1 MKFLCLMCADTLMED
16 MSEADAAKHYRDYEI
31 FTAEIRRRGHFLA
44 CNRLLPPETAKT
56 LRVRNGK
63 AAVTDGPFAE
73 TKEHLGG
80 YFVIEAENMDE
91 ALRIAAGIPGGWHGC
106 VEVRPIAEDAPT
118 LRLLAIAAGT
128 QQA

>member
-1 MKFLCLMCADTLMED
+1 MKFICLICADTLMED
-16 MSEADAAKHYRDYEI
+16 MSEADAAQHYRDYEA
-31 FTAEIRRRGHFLA
+31 FTAEICRSGHFID

-63 AAVTDGPFAE
+63 VSTVDGPFAE

-106 VEVRPIAEDAPT
+106 VEVRPIAEDVPT
-118 LRLLAIAAGT
+118 LKLLAVAAGK
-128 QQA
+128 QHA